1 VDLSFD
7 NLLRIIILFLAV
19 HTIQAQPEVGVVAN
33 LSQQNIL
40 NKAGY
45 TFLVE
50 GVPQLVSP
58 RSVSDSA
65 FQYKRSQLGKLTI
78 PVYALNIFIPGDL
91 KLVGPDVD
99 EQEILKYTQKVFERS
114 REAGINLIIW
124 GSGSARKIPDGYAK
138 ELAQKQFI
146 DLARKVARQANQFGV
161 ILALENLNSTET
173 NFITTVAEAL
183 KIVKAVNQPNFWLCA
198 DIYHML
204 KEKEPAAVLL
214 NTRGY
219 LVHCDIAEQED
230 RTPPGTRGD
239 DFREYF
245 QALKQINYS
254 GKLVVECRWNNM
266 TAQAAA
272 ARISLQQQLNE
283 VWK

>member
-1 VDLSFD
+1 MSFD

-40 NKAGY
+40 SKAGY

-78 PVYALNIFIPGDL
+78 PVYALNIFIPSDL

-114 REAGINLIIW
+114 REAGIHLIIW
-124 GSGSARKIPDGYAK
+124 GSGSARRIPEGYSK

-146 DLARKVARQANQFGV
+146 DLARNVARQANRFGV
-161 ILALENLNSTET
+161 TLALENLNTTET

-183 KIVKAVNQPNFWLCA
+183 EIVKAVNQPNFRLCA

-204 KEKEPAAVLL
+204 KEREPAAVLL
-214 NTRGY
+214 DTRGY
-219 LVHCDIAEQED
+219 LVHCDIAERED

-245 QALKQINYS
+245 RALKQINYS
-254 GKLVVECRWNNM
+254 GKLVVECRWNNI
-266 TAQAAA
+266 TEQAAA